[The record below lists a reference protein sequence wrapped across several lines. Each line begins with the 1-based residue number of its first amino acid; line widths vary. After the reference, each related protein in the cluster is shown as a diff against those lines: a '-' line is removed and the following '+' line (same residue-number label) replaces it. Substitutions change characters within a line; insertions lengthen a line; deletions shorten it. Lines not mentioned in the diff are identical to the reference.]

1 MSAIPIIPISVGAN
15 RVVRGVRVP
24 HVVGD
29 PSLSEEKDRETAMR
43 IVLTALRALQ
53 TPVTGPTLFE
63 PSEISMKGTAHAA

>member
-1 MSAIPIIPISVGAN
+1 MSAIPLIPITVGAN

-29 PSLSEEKDRETAMR
+29 PSLSRERDLEIRKR
-43 IVLTALRALQ
+43 IVMTALEALQ

-63 PSEISMKGTAHAA
+63 PSERQLSEAVHGA